1 MLDAPGGGQWN
12 LDQSSPRTELRS
24 SPDSGNGGSGLAI
37 VEDVMRQRAAG
48 EASYDVVHIER
59 ADGPTQ
65 RRPVA
70 ILVSP
75 ECTGA
80 RVDPEGGIGTCLPM
94 PSSELRAGWHN
105 RPCNCDPRRKF
116 LNCLV

>member
-59 ADGPTQ
+59 VDG
-65 RRPVA
+65 RDV
-70 ILVSP
+70 V
-75 ECTGA
+75 
-80 RVDPEGGIGTCLPM
+80 RVDRVVAATPKNDNINEIINIKKNSISKNTI
-94 PSSELRAGWHN
+94 AN
-105 RPCNCDPRRKF
+105 
-116 LNCLV
+116 